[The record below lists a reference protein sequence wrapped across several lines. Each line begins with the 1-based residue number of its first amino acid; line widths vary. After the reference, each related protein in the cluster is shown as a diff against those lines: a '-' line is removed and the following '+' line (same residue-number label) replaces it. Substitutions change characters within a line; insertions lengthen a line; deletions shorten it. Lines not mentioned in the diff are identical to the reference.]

1 MKYPFPDTLSA
12 DGNSDTLYP
21 GTATHRLTKIVEKV
35 IQIPQHVLDGEW
47 EPLRQTLLQAG
58 GLKVTRSTS
67 HAFQDDNHC
76 DITPMLSK
84 VSHEHNANGA
94 ITSISR
100 NNHLGSHIKL
110 ASIVDG
116 DFRFDSATPSG
127 AGSGSWSTCTNGA
140 HSVPPTDVAHTQF
153 RSRIAF
159 KLVWCPPGFE
169 KFVLVDDEGAWLKT
183 GKADGG
189 YRDGPGGYSRSRNY
203 RLVRGGKY
211 ADVAEEVGRGKTP
224 SRVSAALT
232 AHASPAV
239 ATGGAATG
247 SAAASAGAASASA
260 GAADG
265 GGAGGADA
273 GAGADASGGADAGGG
288 DTAL

>member
-1 MKYPFPDTLSA
+1 MKYPFPETLSA

-35 IQIPQHVLDGEW
+35 IQIPQQVLDGKW

-58 GLKVTRSTS
+58 GLKVGRSTS

-76 DITPMLSK
+76 DLTPMLSK
-84 VSHEHNANGA
+84 VSHAHNADGA
-94 ITSISR
+94 IASISR
-100 NNHLGSHIKL
+100 NNKLGSHIKL

-224 SRVSAALT
+224 SRVSAAVGSG
-232 AHASPAV
+232 APPAV
-239 ATGGAATG
+239 GGAPAT
-247 SAAASAGAASASA
+247 AVAAS
-260 GAADG
+260 G
-265 GGAGGADA
+265 GGADAAVDAAGGADGGDTGG
-273 GAGADASGGADAGGG
+273 GAVGDSGADA
-288 DTAL
+288 AL